1 MPGRKKPEEKRR
13 DDRLRQLGLNIQYY
27 RKMRGMKQQDL
38 ADAIHYSRAQVGLI
52 ENPNSPMS
60 TTLDNLFDIADA
72 LDIDVAKLF
81 EFRD

>member
-1 MPGRKKPEEKRR
+1 MPEGKKPDERR

-60 TTLDNLFDIADA
+60 TTLENLFDIADV
-72 LDIDVAKLF
+72 LGVDVGKLF
-81 EFRD
+81 EFRE